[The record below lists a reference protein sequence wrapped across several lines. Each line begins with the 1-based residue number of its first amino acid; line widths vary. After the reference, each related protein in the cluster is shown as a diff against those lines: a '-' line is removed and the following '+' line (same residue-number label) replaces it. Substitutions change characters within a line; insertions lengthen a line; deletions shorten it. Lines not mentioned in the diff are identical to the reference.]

1 LKCSSTTVK
10 KWVKRYKETGDVE
23 EEKKA
28 PRKRVTTIPQD
39 KMIISTVEKNRD
51 KSMPKIH
58 QQLKKKRVQCSL
70 RTLHNRIQEVGIQSL
85 PPIKKP
91 LLNDSHQQLR
101 LKWAEE
107 YKNFNFNQVIFT
119 DESSFYIFNN
129 VKRVWRTPWEQVV
142 VRTVKHCAK
151 VHAWG
156 CFSANGFGKLFLF
169 TSNLDSNLMC
179 TIYKNELLPSAKIM
193 FGDNTS
199 DWYLQEDND
208 PKHKSKKCQSF
219 KQQNNIQV
227 MKWPA
232 QSPDCNPIEN
242 VWGLIKNRLSGKTF
256 KSAFALKLAIRKEWK
271 SLDKN
276 YAEALVQSVPKRLQA
291 VVESSGDWTIY

>member
-1 LKCSSTTVK
+1 MSISIRQRWEIVFLNNHPLGPKLSCSKIAKYLKCSSTTVK

-58 QQLKKKRVQCSL
+58 QLLKKKRIKCSL
-70 RTLHNRIQEVGIQSL
+70 RTLNNRTQEVGIQSL

-156 CFSANGFGKLFLF
+156 CFSANGVGKLFLF
-169 TSNLDSNLMC
+169 TRNLD
-179 TIYKNELLPSAKIM
+179 
-193 FGDNTS
+193 
-199 DWYLQEDND
+199 
-208 PKHKSKKCQSF
+208 
-219 KQQNNIQV
+219 
-227 MKWPA
+227 
-232 QSPDCNPIEN
+232 
-242 VWGLIKNRLSGKTF
+242 
-256 KSAFALKLAIRKEWK
+256 
-271 SLDKN
+271 
-276 YAEALVQSVPKRLQA
+276 
-291 VVESSGDWTIY
+291 